1 MFKVPNIANVATE
14 LSQNR
19 KEKSLLMGSM
29 HQISDGALPDCWV
42 YFCREY
48 DAISE
53 QARIVN

>member
-1 MFKVPNIANVATE
+1 MFKVPNVATE
-14 LSQNR
+14 LSQNC

-29 HQISDGALPDCWV
+29 HQISDGALPDYWV

-48 DAISE
+48 DAISV